1 MFDNFWCSLRDT
13 FLILFAS
20 FMCSMIVVAFGAL
33 IVPSSAVLG
42 LHLMTKIVPQ
52 LTPSCEVRN

>member
-1 MFDNFWCSLRDT
+1 MFDNFWYSVRDG
-13 FLILFAS
+13 FLI
-20 FMCSMIVVAFGAL
+20 MIVVAFGAL

-52 LTPSCEVRN
+52 LTPSCEVRK

>member
-1 MFDNFWCSLRDT
+1 MFDNFWYSLRDG
-13 FLILFAS
+13 FLI
-20 FMCSMIVVAFGAL
+20 MIVVAFGAL

-52 LTPSCEVRN
+52 LTPPCEVTK